1 VIIQAWAGF
10 STATA
15 GAGAAL
21 AGLIIVAMSVNI
33 KTILGING
41 MTARAATTIAGLVLI
56 VVVSCAALI
65 PFQSWPALS
74 LETAVSATAVLLLA
88 ARSTWVMMRAADE
101 RAAAS
106 TARGPS
112 PAGMALRSL
121 LGIVPVALLCAGGVM
136 TGFAARP
143 GLDLIASGILTA
155 LAASSTNAWVL
166 LVEILR

>member
-1 VIIQAWAGF
+1 MIIKARAGF
-10 STATA
+10 FTTTA
-15 GAGAAL
+15 GAG

-33 KTILGING
+33 NTIPGISG
-41 MTARAATTIAGLVLI
+41 MTARAATTIAGLVLT

-65 PFQSWPALS
+65 PLQTRPALS
-74 LETAVSATAVLLLA
+74 LETAVSAAAVLVLV
-88 ARSTWVMMRAADE
+88 ARSTWIMMRAAGE
-101 RAAAS
+101 RAEAGA
-106 TARGPS
+106 ARGPS
-112 PAGMALRSL
+112 PADTALRSL

-143 GLDLIASGILTA
+143 GLDLIASGILTG